1 MDVKDIISIF
11 AKTKTN
17 IMKFKDLTEEDKKFI
32 SDVYKDKDNE
42 PWEKRAAKL
51 GEKYGVSERTMRRWC
66 SEGLGLKERV
76 DVEPVQFEKAKQ
88 KVFNKEKKRFIIT
101 WAQNNTPIHD
111 NFFNNIKSYA
121 EFIDADIH
129 VIAGRYKNP
138 TSVFTDEEE
147 DFWVPEV
154 EPYLDANRHDIHK
167 YFSIMSD
174 IKIQPTATN
183 PMSGL
188 QGLSGNKSCVFGSPK
203 VQLEVSP
210 ALEGHKPKIM
220 ITTGAATVKNYTD
233 SKSGKKG
240 EFHHTLGFVIVEIKN
255 DKKFFFRQVTA
266 LENGNFTD
274 LFYVVENGSV
284 NKIDRVEAIIWGD
297 LHLGDHDEEVVV
309 STLDFMKKIKPKEV
323 VIHDIFNGHSIS
335 HHDEKNPF
343 KQYENEK
350 TNRNSL
356 IKEINFMLDWINEN
370 LIGYNVTIVRSNHDD
385 FVDRWLI
392 NSDWKK
398 VIKNALE
405 YIRFSG
411 ILLEGK
417 APNGIIP
424 YLIQE
429 RFPKI
434 KTLGRDHSFKIK
446 NWELGVHGDYGTN
459 GSRGS
464 LEQFRKLNTKVIVG
478 HYHTPGRKDGA
489 LAVGTSTKL
498 RVGYNMGP
506 SSWLHSHVIIHADGK
521 AQHITMIDGEYTTFE
536 F

>member
-1 MDVKDIISIF
+1 MTIKEITEELVGK
-11 AKTKTN
+11 ATKIYQN
-17 IMKFKDLTEEDKKFI
+17 KDLTWDERMDSI
-32 SDVYKDKDNE
+32 
-42 PWEKRAAKL
+42 RKL
-51 GEKYGVSERTMRRWC
+51 FGGISERNARKWLVR
-66 SEGLGLKERV
+66 LGIKEKV
-76 DVEPVQFEKAKQ
+76 DVEPVQFEKAKL
-88 KVFNKEKKRFIIT
+88 KVFNKDKKRFIIT
-101 WAQNNTPIHD
+101 WAQNNTPVHA
-111 NFFNNIKSYA
+111 NFLNNIKAYA

-138 TSVFTDEEE
+138 TSVFTDVDE
-147 DFWVPEV
+147 DFWAPEV

-188 QGLSGNKSCVFGSPK
+188 QGLSGFKSCVFGSPK
-203 VQLEVSP
+203 VQFEVLP
-210 ALEGHKPKIM
+210 ALHGYKPKVM
-220 ITTGAATVKNYTD
+220 ITTGAVTQKNYTD

-240 EFHHTLGFVIVEIKN
+240 EFHHTLGFAIIEIKN
-255 DKKFFFRQVTA
+255 EKKFFFRQVTA
-266 LENGNFTD
+266 LDNGNFTD
-274 LFYVVENGSV
+274 LYYTVESGSV
-284 NKIDRVEAIIWGD
+284 KKINHVEAIVLGD
-297 LHLGDHDEEVVV
+297 LHLGDHDEEVVSSV
-309 STLDFMKKIKPKEV
+309 LNLMKKIKPKEV
-323 VIHDIFNGHSIS
+323 VVHDVFNAHSIS

-356 IKEINFMLDWINEN
+356 IGEINFMLDWIGNN
-370 LIGYNVTIVRSNHDD
+370 LVDYNVTIDRSNHDD
-385 FVDRWLI
+385 MVDRWLI

-405 YIRFSG
+405 YMRFSA
-411 ILLEGK
+411 IILEGK

-424 YLIQE
+424 YLIKE
-429 RFPKI
+429 KFPKI
-434 KTLGRDHSFKIK
+434 RTLGRDESFKIK
-446 NWELGVHGDYGTN
+446 NWELGVHGDFGTN

-506 SSWLHSHVIIHADGK
+506 SSWLHSHVIIHEDGK
-521 AQHITMIDGEYTTFE
+521 AQHITMIDGEYSTFS